1 MTIDAQFLI
10 NFAGGSI
17 VAIGGWFARQL
28 WDAVQKLKEDVHQIE
43 VDLPK
48 NYVVKDDLDKRM
60 KHIEDMFQRIYDKLD
75 EMKDSIDKL
84 SSIMLGDDKLN
95 EMGIKK
101 KLDVLWEERIK
112 YSWLRVI
119 VTSVVTAVLITV
131 ISKLTGI
138 V

>member
-75 EMKDSIDKL
+75 NKADK
-84 SSIMLGDDKLN
+84 
-95 EMGIKK
+95 
-101 KLDVLWEERIK
+101 
-112 YSWLRVI
+112 
-119 VTSVVTAVLITV
+119 
-131 ISKLTGI
+131 
-138 V
+138 